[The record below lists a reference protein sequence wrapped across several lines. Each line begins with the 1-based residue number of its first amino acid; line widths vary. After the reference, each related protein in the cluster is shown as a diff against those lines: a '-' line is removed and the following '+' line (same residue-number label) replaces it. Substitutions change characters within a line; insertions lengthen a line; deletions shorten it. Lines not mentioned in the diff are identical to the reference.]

1 MRMKSSVK
9 NYFKEKVVWITGA
22 SSGIGESLSKLIA
35 QTGARV
41 ILSSHEPEELER
53 VKNDIGKTIYE
64 PYILSF
70 DLSDPSATKSAADE
84 AIKKFGRVDIFFSN
98 GGVSTRTTALETPV
112 ELDRKV
118 MEINYF
124 SGVIISKKL
133 LPGMVAAGFGH
144 IIATSSISG
153 KFGFPL
159 RSAYA
164 ASKHALHGFYE
175 SVWTE
180 LHNSGIRTTLV
191 CPGRVKTKI
200 SLHALDKDGKEY
212 GKMSQ
217 GQADG
222 IDPDDCARQI
232 LSAASKNRRE
242 AFVGGKE
249 LIMPRLKQY
258 FPAIFYKLVTRIDP
272 S

>member
-1 MRMKSSVK
+1 MNKSIRK
-9 NYFKEKVVWITGA
+9 YFRNRIVWVTGA
-22 SSGIGESLSKLIA
+22 SSGIGEALSKELASSGA
-35 QTGARV
+35 QL

-53 VKNDIGKTIYE
+53 VKREIGETEHE
-64 PYILSF
+64 PVIISF
-70 DLSDPSATKSAADE
+70 DLSDDKGVENAAGKALE
-84 AIKKFGRVDIFFSN
+84 KFGKVDIFFSN
-98 GGVSTRTTALETPV
+98 GGVSTRATAMETSV
-112 ELDRKV
+112 EVDRKV

-124 SGVIISKKL
+124 SGVIITKKL
-133 LPGMVAAGFGH
+133 LPGMISEGFGH
-144 IIATSSISG
+144 IVATSSISG

-180 LHNSGIRTTLV
+180 LHGKGIRTTLIL
-191 CPGRVKTKI
+191 PGRVKTNI
-200 SLHALDKDGKEY
+200 SFHALDKDGKEY

-217 GQADG
+217 GQAEG
-222 IDPDDCARQI
+222 IDPDICAQKT
-232 LSAASKNRRE
+232 LLAVSKNKRE
-242 AFVGGKE
+242 VLIGGKE

-258 FPAIFYKLVTRIDP
+258 FPGIFYKLVIKIDP